1 MLTFACKDAGV
12 ECSFIATGNSVEE
25 VKQTAFA
32 HAEVVHKDILQSMTQ
47 EQLDGLAKTVE
58 ANTKPV

>member
-25 VKQTAFA
+25 VKQAAFA
-32 HAEVVHKDILQSMTQ
+32 HAEVVHKDILQSMTP
-47 EQLDGLAKTVE
+47 EQLEALAKTVE
-58 ANTKPV
+58 ANTKPA